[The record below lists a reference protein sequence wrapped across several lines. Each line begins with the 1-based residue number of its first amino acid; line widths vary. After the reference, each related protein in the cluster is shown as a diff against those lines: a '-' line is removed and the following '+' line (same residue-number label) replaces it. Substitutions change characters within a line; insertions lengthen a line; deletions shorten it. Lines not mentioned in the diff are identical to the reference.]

1 VIRRTVIGLFCMA
14 LSGSGSSAV
23 SLGAQQITG
32 IVVAESTGEPLGAAV
47 ISVVHAGRATRE
59 STVAGTDGRFHL
71 SLPDPGEWLLSV
83 ERIGYRSV
91 SNEPIEVLSA
101 AVVDVR
107 ITLSIDAV
115 PLEPITIVSRRRGR
129 GSYLEGFY
137 TRMESGRGPGLGHF
151 ISREDVDQVAFLRP
165 SDLLRRV
172 PGLQV
177 DGGRGPRGAV
187 VGMRG
192 GCVPA
197 VFIDGSQINLH
208 DIRESVDDYL
218 EVPEIE
224 GVEVYVGAS
233 ARVQGFYD
241 PRGCGVVLIWTR
253 LRIEPD
259 TDASWSMRVL
269 IVGLVAGLVLL
280 LN

>member
-1 VIRRTVIGLFCMA
+1 MIRRTVIGLLCLA
-14 LSGSGSSAV
+14 VPGSAWPAASV
-23 SLGAQQITG
+23 DAQQITG
-32 IVVAESTGEPLGAAV
+32 VVVAESTGEPLEAAV
-47 ISVVHAGRATRE
+47 VSVVHAERATRE
-59 STVAGTDGRFHL
+59 SVVAGADGRFQL
-71 SLPDPGEWLLSV
+71 SLPEAGEWLLTV
-83 ERIGYRSV
+83 ELIGYRPV
-91 SNEPIEVLSA
+91 SNEPIEVLTA

-137 TRMESGRGPGLGHF
+137 DRMERSRGPGRGHF
-151 ISREDVDQVAFLRP
+151 ISREQVDQVAFLRP

-197 VFIDGSQINLH
+197 VFIDGSQINRH

-218 EVPEIE
+218 EVSEIE
-224 GVEVYVGAS
+224 GVEVYLGAS
-233 ARVQGFYD
+233 ARVQSFHD

-253 LRIEPD
+253 LQIDPG
-259 TDASWSMRVL
+259 TNASWSMRL
-269 IVGLVAGLVLL
+269 LLVGLMAGLVLL

>member
-1 VIRRTVIGLFCMA
+1 MIRRTVIGLLCLA
-14 LSGSGSSAV
+14 APGSVWPAA
-23 SLGAQQITG
+23 SLHAQQITG
-32 IVVAESTGEPLGAAV
+32 IVVAESTGEPLEAAV
-47 ISVVHAGRATRE
+47 VSVVHAERATGE
-59 STVAGTDGRFHL
+59 STVAGADGRFQL
-71 SLPDPGEWLLSV
+71 SLPAAGEWLLTV
-83 ERIGYRSV
+83 ELIGYRSV
-91 SNEPIEVLSA
+91 SNEPIEVLTA

-107 ITLSIDAV
+107 ITLSIVAV
-115 PLEPITIVSRRRGR
+115 PLEPITIVSRRGR

-137 TRMESGRGPGLGHF
+137 NRMERSRGPGLGHF
-151 ISREDVDQVAFLRP
+151 ISREQVDQVPFRRP

-197 VFIDGSQINLH
+197 VFIDGSQINRH

-218 EVPEIE
+218 QVPEIE
-224 GVEVYVGAS
+224 GVEVYLGAS
-233 ARVQGFYD
+233 ARVQSFYD

-253 LRIEPD
+253 LQLEPD
-259 TDASWSMRVL
+259 TDASWRTRL
-269 IVGLVAGLVLL
+269 FIVGLVAGLVLL